1 MLPTLFVVVGYEKNI
16 FALQGVM
23 IGFLPSIDAHGAGAG
38 GGNENQISQSISILF
53 TLGNN

>member
-23 IGFLPSIDAHGAGAG
+23 IGFLPSIDAHGAG